1 MTRISRKRTYK
12 EVTVL
17 KKTLFIA
24 VIAMA
29 IVALT
34 ALPAFAEGY
43 NDPAEYTRDLGSF
56 QGPHGG
62 YTTTTNK
69 CQECH
74 STHYATGKYMLLR
87 ANERA
92 AACDFCHGGGG
103 GSDINIMMDND
114 YRSGDF
120 DVAQTSAETTT
131 TMGYGTG
138 HTLGYTG
145 NAPTDINPA
154 YSDPDGLA
162 CFSCHTP
169 HGNSARVLTTF
180 ANPGRA
186 FGGGSAVLP
195 TTSTEY
201 FGNSTDGVLDAAG
214 EWGIDPNEGNIK
226 IFSGGVVKAKPIW
239 PTGRF
244 LLLSNPHSDAA
255 EGQNDMA
262 VSDTADNGFNKLAI
276 SWDEPLGPADENY
289 GGDQDADP
297 DDSFP
302 WQAEGFMGLNEF
314 CTDCHD
320 GAAGASTQSANV
332 WKSDESTYT
341 VASSHDS
348 QPRH

>member
-1 MTRISRKRTYK
+1 MTRTTTKGTYK
-12 EVTVL
+12 EVTVF
-17 KKTLFIA
+17 KRTLTIA
-24 VIAMA
+24 LIAMA

-34 ALPAFAEGY
+34 AIPAFAEGY
-43 NDPAEYTRDLGSF
+43 NDPTEYTRANGYF

-69 CQECH
+69 CQDCH
-74 STHYATGKYMLLR
+74 STHYAFGSYMLLR

-114 YRSGDF
+114 YRTGNF
-120 DVAQTSAETTT
+120 DVAQASAVSTT

-138 HTLGYTG
+138 HTLGYADE
-145 NAPTDINPA
+145 APADINPA
-154 YSDPDGLA
+154 YTDPNGMA

-180 ANPGRA
+180 SNPGRT
-186 FGGGSAVLP
+186 FGTGATVLTP
-195 TTSTEY
+195 SDAGY
-201 FGNSTDGVLDAAG
+201 YGNTADGTINANG
-214 EWGIDPNEGNIK
+214 EWGIDPTQGNIK
-226 IFSGGVVKAKPIW
+226 IFSAGVVAVKPIW

-244 LLLSNPHSDAA
+244 LLLKNPHSDAA

-276 SWDEPLGPADENY
+276 NWDEPLGPADEAY
-289 GGDQDADP
+289 GGEQDADP
-297 DDSFP
+297 DTDFP
-302 WQAEGFMGLNEF
+302 WAVDGFFGMSEF

-332 WKSDESTYT
+332 WNPTEDAYQ
-341 VASSHDS
+341 VAYSHDA